1 MCVSKSS
8 PGDVGD
14 EIGIGPE
21 SWLSAKSSQK
31 RLVSR
36 PIEAGILPVKLFE
49 FSALQSIFRL
59 SSFQQRK
66 RKKQH
71 G

>member
-1 MCVSKSS
+1 MALVSRSS
-8 PGDVGD
+8 PGEVVD

-21 SWLSAKSSQK
+21 SWFSAKSSQK

-49 FSALQSIFRL
+49 FSALQSIF
-59 SSFQQRK
+59 
-66 RKKQH
+66 H